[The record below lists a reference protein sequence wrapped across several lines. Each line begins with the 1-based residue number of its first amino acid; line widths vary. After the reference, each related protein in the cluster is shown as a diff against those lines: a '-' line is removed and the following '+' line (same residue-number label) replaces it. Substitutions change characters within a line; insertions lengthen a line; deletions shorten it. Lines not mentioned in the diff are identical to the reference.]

1 MDKISMNHCHLG
13 QIKEMMGLFEAL
25 CKPGD
30 VLGTCLFRKQGQ
42 LINHQLCASFG
53 FIYKDKIPQEM
64 LVLQM
69 QYPTAVIHLYPD
81 GKKINNVSEN
91 CYSYC

>member
-1 MDKISMNHCHLG
+1 MDKISINHPHLG

-42 LINHQLCASFG
+42 LINLRLCASFG
-53 FIYKDKIPQEM
+53 FIYKENIPQEM

-69 QYPTAVIHLYPD
+69 QCPTAVIHLYPD
-81 GKKINNVSEN
+81 GK
-91 CYSYC
+91 